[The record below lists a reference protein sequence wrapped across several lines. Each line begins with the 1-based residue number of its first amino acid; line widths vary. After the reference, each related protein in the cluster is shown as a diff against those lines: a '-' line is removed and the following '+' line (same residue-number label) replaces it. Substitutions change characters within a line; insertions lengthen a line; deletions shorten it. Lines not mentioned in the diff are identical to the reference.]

1 MVQEKWYRTGAVA
14 DETGISQYKLR
25 VLAKHGLIESRSSN
39 GMLYIPGGVVERLK
53 ANGPPPMPARIAEG
67 LGVPQSDG
75 SNPDG
80 EQAHSL
86 VTARRAASAAPL
98 RNRLT
103 EELYADP
110 SPQLAKSKEK
120 VIRLEHS
127 IEAKRLQ
134 QKSREIDR
142 LDMEERAR
150 AREARMVQEW
160 RHGHIRR
167 VLETVPGEMCADTCA
182 SVEELLDRV
191 PPMSNVTARVDEI
204 IHIALRP
211 IRRREHQARAVDQAM
226 SQLRSGARSELET
239 ALRSKAM
246 EAILQLPEHASAA
259 DMSSAARTIVSTANA
274 ALDHHQRIEREVS
287 QLWVP
292 LPSGGSPDDRE
303 EAQHLACQALRH
315 LPLGASERQFKAT
328 LESAIA
334 PVVSR
339 IESRQAQEDRERQER
354 DHQSRIDRKVSYLSL
369 PWGATAEER
378 ATAERRVRAALEQ
391 LPPTASEA
399 EVDAQK
405 ERQLVPIKA
414 AIDGRQAAQQIT
426 ADAERKADSAMS
438 SVAEYLEEYF
448 DYDSPS
454 AVYDDAREIKGLLR
468 PQLVRLI
475 QTGKLKSET
484 HIERWLRNQVEMS

>member
-1 MVQEKWYRTGAVA
+1 
-14 DETGISQYKLR
+14 
-25 VLAKHGLIESRSSN
+25 
-39 GMLYIPGGVVERLK
+39 
-53 ANGPPPMPARIAEG
+53 
-67 LGVPQSDG
+67 
-75 SNPDG
+75 
-80 EQAHSL
+80 
-86 VTARRAASAAPL
+86 
-98 RNRLT
+98 
-103 EELYADP
+103 
-110 SPQLAKSKEK
+110 
-120 VIRLEHS
+120 
-127 IEAKRLQ
+127 
-134 QKSREIDR
+134 
-142 LDMEERAR
+142 
-150 AREARMVQEW
+150 
-160 RHGHIRR
+160 
-167 VLETVPGEMCADTCA
+167 
-182 SVEELLDRV
+182 
-191 PPMSNVTARVDEI
+191 
-204 IHIALRP
+204 
-211 IRRREHQARAVDQAM
+211 
-226 SQLRSGARSELET
+226 
-239 ALRSKAM
+239 
-246 EAILQLPEHASAA
+246 
-259 DMSSAARTIVSTANA
+259 
-274 ALDHHQRIEREVS
+274 
-287 QLWVP
+287 
-292 LPSGGSPDDRE
+292 
-303 EAQHLACQALRH
+303 LACQALRH